1 MGYDFSLTALIRATP
16 QAIYDA
22 WLDSRGHTEMTG
34 GEAEMSTETGGVVS
48 AWDGYISGRN
58 LELVPHTRIVQSWRT
73 TQFTEQDADSRIIV
87 TLAPAA
93 GGTILTLEHCN
104 VPDGQT
110 SYEQGGWQSHYFE
123 PMQRYF
129 AATPP
134 TSVR

>member
-1 MGYDFSLTALIRATP
+1 MSYDFTLTTLIHATS
-16 QAIYDA
+16 QAIYEA

-34 GEAEMSTETGGVVS
+34 GEAEMSAEVGGVVS

-87 TLAPAA
+87 TLTRAP
-93 GGTILTLEHCN
+93 GGTNLTLEHRN

-110 SYEQGGWQSHYFE
+110 SYEKGGWQSHYFE
-123 PMQRYF
+123 PMQRF
-129 AATPP
+129 FGAAPAA
-134 TSVR
+134 SVG